1 MRIPPNTLQNSKLKG
16 RLSPMWGAPTF
27 YLSYVQL
34 SKLHI
39 KLNQTLFILHI
50 TERQ

>member
-1 MRIPPNTLQNSKLKG
+1 MRIPPDTLQNSKLKG

-27 YLSYVQL
+27 TTKQTSYQTK
-34 SKLHI
+34 S
-39 KLNQTLFILHI
+39 NTLFILHI

>member
-27 YLSYVQL
+27 YVQL

>member
-1 MRIPPNTLQNSKLKG
+1 MRIPPDTLQNSKLKG

-27 YLSYVQL
+27 YTTKQTSY
-34 SKLHI
+34 
-39 KLNQTLFILHI
+39 QTKSNTIFILHI